1 MPKSKRNKQI
11 DLTDTKRQFW
21 ERKKEFYQKIQS
33 CVENYAHVICV
44 GKNKVMAKTLGLTEK
59 DEFRPNLH
67 KIGQQL
73 KGDRG
78 LLFTNQPIEDVV
90 NWFSSY
96 SEVEYAKSGNI
107 ATEDVILQEG
117 PLKQFPNKIE
127 PYLKQLGLS
136 TTLKEGVIYLL
147 EDYVVCRVGDALS
160 PESAKILKLL
170 GKKMAEFKIRLL
182 SVWSNNGNFVDL
194 DSKRKKT
201 KKDKQGPFLR
211 VLTIYR
217 LVVAVAQRSWSRYQR
232 VMSLSPSA
240 PEDPPCRET
249 DAR

>member
-1 MPKSKRNKQI
+1 MPRSKRNKQM
-11 DLTDTKRQFW
+11 DLTDTKDQFR

-33 CVENYAHVICV
+33 CVKNYAHVFVFAANDRRNTKLRNVRMQWKTSWICV

-78 LLFTNQPIEDVV
+78 LLFTNQPIEEVV

-96 SEVEYAKSGNI
+96 SEGEYARSGNI
-107 ATEDVILQEG
+107 ATEDVILQKG
-117 PLKQFPNKIE
+117 PLKQFPNKLE

-170 GKKMAEFKIRLL
+170 GKKMAEFKIKLL

-201 KKDKQGPFLR
+201 KKDKQRP
-211 VLTIYR
+211 VT
-217 LVVAVAQRSWSRYQR
+217 
-232 VMSLSPSA
+232 
-240 PEDPPCRET
+240 
-249 DAR
+249 